1 MADNFSGKRKFE
13 EMEGNGLYEDSEMHD
28 EQRHSQHHQM
38 YRQPP
43 RQTDMEVD
51 DTPFSE
57 DNDRAESDI
66 IAGEE
71 KENDSEVSGED
82 LMENMQQDY
91 QHIPELDRYE
101 KEGMDDNDEV
111 NEQQLTAGERIQ
123 VDKLLN
129 DRDRKTAVKNK
140 RLPVAMLE
148 EDDSEDDDLAR
159 QLRRE
164 RQKIDRDQDVD
175 GDEDDD
181 AKYLDI
187 EEAKGNT
194 TEWLQQPRTIKFIR
208 HQFSSFLRNFK
219 DDKEVDVYEQRITEM
234 CSNNKQSLEVTYSHL
249 SHKVPTLA
257 IWVAECPSLILPIF
271 NEVAFELVTEV
282 FPAYENIYKQVYVR
296 IRDLPIEDNL
306 RDLRQIHLNA
316 LIKIKG
322 VITKRTGIYPQMK
335 KVYFFCKCGERKG
348 PIYLTPNDDTKLG
361 NCYRCHSSG
370 PFTLDSAETEYNNYQ
385 KITVQ
390 ETPGTVPPGRVPRQ
404 KEVLL
409 QADLVDTARPGD
421 EVEITGI
428 YTSKFD
434 YNMNVQHGFPIF
446 NTHIEANYIKRLHD
460 LNHSTLTEDEIME
473 IRRLAKSPN
482 IAKKLINSVAPSI
495 HGHNY
500 IKTAIMLAM
509 FGGEP
514 KDVQGKHKI
523 RGDINVLLLG
533 DPGTAKSQFL
543 KYVEKTFHRV
553 VYTTGKGASAVG
565 LTAGVIRDT
574 VTKEWILEGGALVLA
589 DKGVCLIDEFDKMN
603 EQDRTSIH
611 EAMEQQSISISKA
624 GIVTSLQARC
634 SVIAAA
640 NPIFGRYDPQ
650 RNFMDNVD
658 LTDPILSR
666 FDVLSVVR
674 DEVEYHQDRALATF
688 VINSHIKSH
697 PDMKDEGKEEEKQE
711 RQEYLAGTL
720 LDDDG
725 IRINEDELIPQEM
738 LKKYMIYAKK
748 FIHPKLNDV
757 DKEKISDFYSCIRK
771 YSSAVGGIP
780 IGIRHIESMLRMS
793 EAHAKMHL
801 REHVKAEDIDVA
813 IKMLLESFL
822 QSQKSSI
829 ASSLRPK
836 LMKYLS
842 SSSDDFELLFHI
854 LKQMAKERA
863 RYQKL
868 VQGEEAPIVDV
879 DISRDQ
885 FAMEAKDIP
894 QHTIERFFKSKEFT
908 KEFVLQGGVIKTKA
922 I

>member
-1 MADNFSGKRKFE
+1 MADNFNRKRKFE
-13 EMEGNGLYEDSEMHD
+13 EMDAGGMYEDSQMQDESNHQYNNRMYGRTYGDQEMD
-28 EQRHSQHHQM
+28 
-38 YRQPP
+38 
-43 RQTDMEVD
+43 VD
-51 DTPFSE
+51 DEKFSE
-57 DNDRAESDI
+57 DHEANESDI
-66 IAGEE
+66 IAGSD
-71 KENDSEVSGED
+71 KDNASEVSGED
-82 LMENMQQDY
+82 LMENMDNDY
-91 QHIPELDRYE
+91 KPIPELDRYE
-101 KEGMDDNDEV
+101 REGIDDNDE
-111 NEQQLTAGERIQ
+111 NDDKRLTAEQRQQVER
-123 VDKLLN
+123 LLN
-129 DRDRKTAVKNK
+129 ERDRKIATKGQ
-140 RLPVAMLE
+140 RRPVDMLDE
-148 EDDSEDDDLAR
+148 DSEEDDLAR

-164 RQKIDRDQDVD
+164 RLKINQEQEPDVD
-175 GDEDDD
+175 DEDD

-187 EEAKGNT
+187 EEAKGNI

-208 HQFSSFLRNFK
+208 NQFSAFLRNFK
-219 DDKEVDVYEQRITEM
+219 DEKGVDVYEQRITEM

-249 SHKVPTLA
+249 SLKIPTLA
-257 IWVAECPSLILPIF
+257 IWVAECPSLTLPIF

-282 FPAYENIYKQVYVR
+282 FPAYENIFKRVYVR
-296 IRDLPIEDNL
+296 IKDLPIEDNL
-306 RDLRQIHLNA
+306 RDLRQLHLNA

-335 KVYFFCKCGERKG
+335 KVYFICKCGERKG
-348 PIYLTPNDDTKLG
+348 PIYLTNDELKLG
-361 NCYRCHSSG
+361 NCYRCHASAS
-370 PFTLDSAETEYNNYQ
+370 FILDYSETEYSNYQ
-385 KITVQ
+385 IITVQ

-404 KEVLL
+404 KEVIL
-409 QADLVDTARPGD
+409 QADLVDIARPGD

-460 LNHSTLTEDEIME
+460 LEHNTLTEDEIME
-473 IRRLAKSPN
+473 IRRLSKNPN
-482 IAKKLINSVAPSI
+482 IAKKLINSIAPSI
-495 HGHNY
+495 YGHNF
-500 IKTAIMLAM
+500 IKTGLLLAM
-509 FGGEP
+509 FGGES
-514 KDVQGKHKI
+514 KDVGGKHKI

-565 LTAGVIRDT
+565 LTAGVVRDT

-658 LTDPILSR
+658 LTEPILSR
-666 FDVLSVVR
+666 FDILSVVR
-674 DEVEYHQDRALATF
+674 DEVDYYNDKALATF

-697 PDMKDEGKEEEKQE
+697 PDGLEP
-711 RQEYLAGTL
+711 EYLSATL
-720 LDDDG
+720 LDDEG
-725 IRINEDELIPQEM
+725 LTLNEDELIPQDL
-738 LKKYMIYAKK
+738 LKKYILYARK
-748 FIHPKLNDV
+748 FVHPKLTDV
-757 DKEKISDFYSCIRK
+757 DKEKISDFYSTIRRF
-771 YSSAVGGIP
+771 SSSIGGIP
-780 IGIRHIESMLRMS
+780 ISVRHIEGMLRMS
-793 EAHAKMHL
+793 EAHAKIHL
-801 REHVKAEDIDVA
+801 REYVRSEDVDVA

-829 ASSLRPK
+829 ASALRPK
-836 LMKYLS
+836 LTKYLT

-854 LKQMAKERA
+854 LKQMARETARSRKLTENISDTVIDVEISKE
-863 RYQKL
+863 
-868 VQGEEAPIVDV
+868 
-879 DISRDQ
+879 Q
-885 FAMEAKDIP
+885 FALETKDIP
-894 QHTIERFFKSKEFT
+894 QFTVDLFFKSAEFC
-908 KEFVLQGGVIKTKA
+908 KEFVLEGNKIKTKV

>member
-1 MADNFSGKRKFE
+1 MADNFPGKRKFN
-13 EMEGNGLYEDSEMHD
+13 EMEGGAFNEDSEMHD
-28 EQRHSQHHQM
+28 EQRQNLPQ
-38 YRQPP
+38 QPMHRRP
-43 RQTDMEVD
+43 DQPADMEVD
-51 DTPFSE
+51 DRPFSE
-57 DNDRAESDI
+57 DGDRAESDI
-66 IAGEE
+66 IAGDDRGNE
-71 KENDSEVSGED
+71 SEVSGED
-82 LMENMQQDY
+82 LMENMEQDY
-91 QHIPELDRYE
+91 QHIPQLDQYE
-101 KEGMDDNDEV
+101 GQGIDDNQET
-111 NEQQLTAGERIQ
+111 NEKNLTAEERAR
-123 VDKLLN
+123 VEKLL
-129 DRDRKTAVKNK
+129 DQRDKKNAMKGK
-140 RLPVAMLE
+140 RRPVAMLDDQE
-148 EDDSEDDDLAR
+148 DSEDDNLAR

-164 RQKIDRDQDVD
+164 RQKIDRDQEAEGYEEEVN
-175 GDEDDD
+175 
-181 AKYLDI
+181 YLDI
-187 EEAKGNT
+187 EETKGNI

-208 HQFSSFLRNFK
+208 QQFQSFLRNFK
-219 DDKEVDVYEQRITEM
+219 DDKGVDVYEQRITEM
-234 CSNNKQSLEVTYSHL
+234 CSNNKQSLEVTYTHL
-249 SHKVPTLA
+249 SLKIPTLA
-257 IWVAECPSLILPIF
+257 IWVAECPSLTLPIF

-296 IRDLPIEDNL
+296 IKDLPIEDNL

-322 VITKRTGIYPQMK
+322 VVTKRTGIYPQLK
-335 KVYFFCKCGERKG
+335 KVFYFCKCGERKG
-348 PIYLTPNDDTKLG
+348 PIYITDKDEINLG
-361 NCYRCHSSG
+361 SCYRCHSTG
-370 PFTLDSAETEYNNYQ
+370 PYTPDSSEVEYSNYQ
-385 KITVQ
+385 KITIQ

-404 KEVLL
+404 KEVIV
-409 QADLVDTARPGD
+409 QGDLVDTARPGD

-446 NTHIEANYIKRLHD
+446 NTHIDANFIKRLHD
-460 LNHSTLTEDEIME
+460 INHNTLTEDEIME
-473 IRRLAKSPN
+473 IRKLSKSPN
-482 IAKKLINSVAPSI
+482 IAKRLINSIAPSI

-500 IKTAIMLAM
+500 IKTAISLAM

-565 LTAGVIRDT
+565 LTAGVIRDPIT
-574 VTKEWILEGGALVLA
+574 REWILEGGALVLA

-658 LTDPILSR
+658 LTDPIISR

-674 DEVEYHQDRALATF
+674 DEVDYHEDKALATF

-697 PDMKDEGKEEEKQE
+697 PDKKEDEK
-711 RQEYLAGTL
+711 EYLASTL
-720 LDDDG
+720 LDDTNFKV
-725 IRINEDELIPQEM
+725 NEDELISQDM
-738 LKKYMIYAKK
+738 LKKYMIYARK
-748 FIHPKLNDV
+748 FVHPKLNEV
-757 DKEKISDFYSCIRK
+757 NKEKVSDFYSCIRK
-771 YSSAVGGIP
+771 YSSAIGGIP
-780 IGIRHIESMLRMS
+780 IGIRHIESMLRMA

-801 REHVKAEDIDVA
+801 REYVRADDIDVA

-836 LMKYLS
+836 LNKYLS
-842 SSSDDFELLFHI
+842 SSKDDFELLVHI
-854 LKQMAKERA
+854 LKQMAKEKA
-863 RYQKL
+863 RYKKL
-868 VQGEEAPIVDV
+868 FEDSESTVVDV
-879 DISRDQ
+879 DITKEQ
-885 FAMEAKDIP
+885 FAMETKDIP
-894 QHTIERFFKSKEFT
+894 QYTIDRFFNSKEFT
-908 KEFVLQGGVIKTKA
+908 KEFVLEENVIKTKQV
-922 I
+922 

>member
-1 MADNFSGKRKFE
+1 MLD
-13 EMEGNGLYEDSEMHD
+13 EDS
-28 EQRHSQHHQM
+28 
-38 YRQPP
+38 
-43 RQTDMEVD
+43 
-51 DTPFSE
+51 
-57 DNDRAESDI
+57 
-66 IAGEE
+66 
-71 KENDSEVSGED
+71 
-82 LMENMQQDY
+82 
-91 QHIPELDRYE
+91 
-101 KEGMDDNDEV
+101 
-111 NEQQLTAGERIQ
+111 
-123 VDKLLN
+123 
-129 DRDRKTAVKNK
+129 
-140 RLPVAMLE
+140 
-148 EDDSEDDDLAR
+148 DDDLAR

-164 RQKIDRDQDVD
+164 RLRINQEPEAD
-175 GDEDDD
+175 GEEEDD

-187 EEAKGNT
+187 EEAKGNIS
-194 TEWLQQPRTIKFIR
+194 EWLQQPRTIKFIR

-219 DDKEVDVYEQRITEM
+219 DEREIDVYEQRITEM

-249 SHKVPTLA
+249 SLKIPTLA
-257 IWVAECPSLILPIF
+257 IWVAECPSLTLPIF

-282 FPAYENIYKQVYVR
+282 FPAYENVYKQVFVR

-322 VITKRTGIYPQMK
+322 VVTKRTGIYPQMK
-335 KVYFFCKCGERKG
+335 KVFFFCKCGERKG
-348 PIYLTPNDDTKLG
+348 PIYLTGDDEAKLG
-361 NCYRCHSSG
+361 NCYRCHASG
-370 PFTLDSAETEYNNYQ
+370 PFVLDYADTEYNNYQ

-404 KEVLL
+404 KEVVL
-409 QADLVDTARPGD
+409 QADLVDIARPGD

-434 YNMNVQHGFPIF
+434 YNMNYQHGFPIF
-446 NTHIEANYIKRLHD
+446 TTHIEANYIKRLQD
-460 LNHSTLTEDEIME
+460 LEHNLLTEDEIME
-473 IRRLAKSPN
+473 IRKLAKCSN
-482 IAKKLINSVAPSI
+482 ITKRLVSSIAPSI
-495 HGHNY
+495 HGHNF
-500 IKTAIMLAM
+500 IKTAIILAM

-514 KDVQGKHKI
+514 KDVGGKHKI

-543 KYVEKTFHRV
+543 KYVENTFHRV

-565 LTAGVIRDT
+565 LTAGVIRDPIT
-574 VTKEWILEGGALVLA
+574 REWMLEGGALVLA

-658 LTDPILSR
+658 LTEPILSR
-666 FDVLSVVR
+666 FDILSVVR
-674 DEVEYHQDRALATF
+674 DEVDYYQDKALATF

-697 PDMKDEGKEEEKQE
+697 PDEVEP
-711 RQEYLAGTL
+711 EYLAATL
-720 LDDDG
+720 LDDES
-725 IRINEDELIPQEM
+725 IKVNEEDLIPQDM
-738 LKKYMIYAKK
+738 LKKYILYARK
-748 FIHPKLNDV
+748 FVHPKLTDV
-757 DKEKISDFYSCIRK
+757 DKEKISDFYSTIRK
-771 YSSAVGGIP
+771 YSSAIGGIP
-780 IGIRHIESMLRMS
+780 IGVRHIEGMLRMS

-801 REHVKAEDIDVA
+801 REYVRAEDVDVA

-842 SSSDDFELLFHI
+842 SSQDDYDLLYHI
-854 LKQMAKERA
+854 LKQMVKDKA
-863 RYQKL
+863 RYTKL
-868 VQGEEAPIVDV
+868 MENVTDSIIDV
-879 DISRDQ
+879 DISKEQ
-885 FAMEAKDIP
+885 FAMETKDIP
-894 QHTIERFFKSKEFT
+894 QFTIERFFKSSDFT
-908 KEFVLQGGVIKTKA
+908 REFVLDGSHIRTKA
-922 I
+922 V

>member
-1 MADNFSGKRKFE
+1 MADNFNRKRHFE
-13 EMEGNGLYEDSEMHD
+13 EMESGGIYEDSEMQEDH
-28 EQRHSQHHQM
+28 RPSYAHHQD
-38 YRQPP
+38 YRRP
-43 RQTDMEVD
+43 THHDMDVD
-51 DTPFSE
+51 DHEKFS
-57 DNDRAESDI
+57 DDREESDI
-66 IAGEE
+66 IAGDD
-71 KENDSEVSGED
+71 KDNDSEVSGED
-82 LMENMQQDY
+82 LMDDMEKDY
-91 QHIPELDRYE
+91 QPIPELDRYE
-101 KEGMDDNDEV
+101 KEGIDDDEEV
-111 NEQQLTAGERIQ
+111 DAHRLTADDRIR
-123 VDKLLN
+123 VDMLLN
-129 DRDRKTAVKNK
+129 KRDREAAMKNK

-148 EDDSEDDDLAR
+148 DDYSEDDDLAR
-159 QLRRE
+159 QLRKE
-164 RQKIDRDQDVD
+164 RQKINHEQDVD
-175 GDEDDD
+175 GEDEE
-181 AKYLDI
+181 DI
-187 EEAKGNT
+187 GHLEMGEAKGNIN
-194 TEWLQQPRTIKFIR
+194 EWLQQPRTIKFIR
-208 HQFSSFLRNFK
+208 NQFSNFLRNFK
-219 DDKEVDVYEQRITEM
+219 DERGVDVYEQRITEM
-234 CSNNKQSLEVTYSHL
+234 CSNNKQSLEITYSHL
-249 SHKVPTLA
+249 SNKIPTLA
-257 IWVAECPSLILPIF
+257 IWVAECPSLTLPIF

-282 FPAYENIYKQVYVR
+282 FPAYENIFKQVYVR

-306 RDLRQIHLNA
+306 RDLRQMHLNA

-348 PIYLTPNDDTKLG
+348 PIYLNPNSETKLG

-370 PFTLDSAETEYNNYQ
+370 PFAPDTAETEYSNYQ

-409 QADLVDTARPGD
+409 QADLVDIARPGD

-434 YNMNVQHGFPIF
+434 HNMNIQHGFPIF
-446 NTHIEANYIKRLHD
+446 NTHIEANFIKRLHD
-460 LNHSTLTEDEIME
+460 IEHTNLTEDEIRE
-473 IRRLAKSPN
+473 IRELSKSPN
-482 IAKKLINSVAPSI
+482 IAKRLINSVAPSI
-495 HGHNY
+495 HGHTY
-500 IKTAIMLAM
+500 IKTALMLAM

-514 KDVQGKHKI
+514 KDVAGKHKI

-553 VYTTGKGASAVG
+553 VYATGKGASAVG
-565 LTAGVIRDT
+565 LTAGVIRDP
-574 VTKEWILEGGALVLA
+574 VTKEWMLEGGALVLA

-658 LTDPILSR
+658 LTDPIISR
-666 FDVLSVVR
+666 FDILSVVR
-674 DEVEYHQDRALATF
+674 DEVDYYKDKALATF
-688 VINSHIKSH
+688 VINSHIRSH
-697 PDMKDEGKEEEKQE
+697 PDEKDP
-711 RQEYLAGTL
+711 EYLAATL
-720 LDDDG
+720 LDDHSFK
-725 IRINEDELIPQEM
+725 IEEEDLISQEM
-738 LKKYMIYAKK
+738 LKKYMIFAKK
-748 FIHPKLNDV
+748 FVHPKLTDV

-771 YSSAVGGIP
+771 YSASIGGIP

-801 REHVKAEDIDVA
+801 REYVRTDDVDVA

-842 SSSDDFELLFHI
+842 SSKDDFELLVHI
-854 LKQMAKERA
+854 LKQMAKEKA
-863 RYQKL
+863 RYKRI
-868 VQGEEAPIVDV
+868 VEESAETVV
-879 DISRDQ
+879 DIEISKEQ
-885 FAMEAKDIP
+885 FAMETKDIP
-894 QHTIERFFKSKEFT
+894 QFTIERFFKSAEFSR
-908 KEFVLQGGVIKTKA
+908 EFVLEDNKIKTKV

>member
-1 MADNFSGKRKFE
+1 MADNFSKKRKFG
-13 EMEGNGLYEDSEMHD
+13 EMEGYNLANEDSEMHD
-28 EQRHSQHHQM
+28 DGKEFNSQQQ
-38 YRQPP
+38 YGRRP
-43 RQTDMEVD
+43 QTFEMDVD
-51 DTPFSE
+51 NVPFK
-57 DNDRAESDI
+57 DDDI
-66 IAGEE
+66 IVGDEE
-71 KENDSEVSGED
+71 GNGSDEPEGDD
-82 LMENMQQDY
+82 LMENMEDDY
-91 QHIPELDRYE
+91 KQIDKLDNYE
-101 KEGMDDNDEV
+101 PIGIDDSEV
-111 NEQQLTAGERIQ
+111 NNQSNNGDARVHAERE
-123 VDKLLN
+123 LN
-129 DRDRKTAVKNK
+129 DRDRKHMIKNK
-140 RLPVAMLE
+140 RLPVAMLQD
-148 EDDSEDDDLAR
+148 EDNSEDEELAR

-164 RQKIDRDQDVD
+164 RQKLAFEND
-175 GDEDDD
+175 GNDEDDD
-181 AKYLDI
+181 DAKLLELED
-187 EEAKGNT
+187 AKGNIH
-194 TEWLQQPRTIKFIR
+194 EWLQQPRTVKFIR
-208 HQFSSFLRNFK
+208 VQFSNFLRNFK
-219 DDKEVDVYEQRITEM
+219 DDKGVEVYEQRITEM
-234 CSNNKQSLEVTYSHL
+234 CSNNRQSLEVTYSHL
-249 SHKVPTLA
+249 SKAIPTLA
-257 IWVAECPSLILPIF
+257 IWVAECPALTLPIF
-271 NEVAFELVTEV
+271 NDVAFELVTEV
-282 FPAYENIYKQVYVR
+282 FPSYDSIYKHAYVR

-335 KVYFFCKCGERKG
+335 KVFFFCKCGERKG
-348 PIYLTPNDDTKLG
+348 PIYLTNSDDTKLG

-370 PFTLDSAETEYNNYQ
+370 PFSLDFAVTEYSNYQ

-404 KEVLL
+404 KEILL

-446 NTHIEANYIKRLHD
+446 TTHIEANYIKRLQDMDH
-460 LNHSTLTEDEIME
+460 NTLTQDEILE
-473 IRRLAKSPN
+473 IKELARQPNVARR
-482 IAKKLINSVAPSI
+482 IINSIAPSI

-500 IKTAIMLAM
+500 IKTALALAM

-514 KDVQGKHKI
+514 KDVAGKHKI

-565 LTAGVIRDT
+565 LTAGVVRDPI
-574 VTKEWILEGGALVLA
+574 TKEWILEGGALVLA

-640 NPIFGRYDPQ
+640 NPILGRYDPQ

-658 LTDPILSR
+658 LTDPIISR
-666 FDVLSVVR
+666 FDILSVVR
-674 DEVEYHQDRALATF
+674 DEVDFHQDKALATF

-697 PDMKDEGKEEEKQE
+697 PNGYDDDEELQK
-711 RQEYLAGTL
+711 TL
-720 LDDDG
+720 LDQDYED
-725 IRINEDELIPQEM
+725 INHKDLISQAM
-738 LKKYMIYAKK
+738 LKKYIIYSKK
-748 FIHPKLNDV
+748 YMHPKLTDV
-757 DKEKISDFYSCIRK
+757 DKDKISDFYSTIRK
-771 YSSAVGGIP
+771 YSSSIGGIP

-793 EAHAKMHL
+793 EAHAKIHL
-801 REHVKAEDIDVA
+801 RDSVRADDVNVA

-842 SSSDDFELLFHI
+842 NDKDEYELLYHI
-854 LKQMAKERA
+854 LKQMAKDKA
-863 RYQKL
+863 KYHT
-868 VQGEEAPIVDV
+868 IVEGNSADIIDV
-879 DISRDQ
+879 EITLEQ
-885 FAMEAKDIP
+885 FMMEAKDISP
-894 QHTIERFFKSKEFT
+894 MTIEKFMQSSQFSREFQY
-908 KEFVLQGGVIKTKA
+908 ENQVIKTKE
-922 I
+922 ISK

>member
-1 MADNFSGKRKFE
+1 MADNFNRRRKYE
-13 EMEGNGLYEDSEMHD
+13 EMEGNGIYEDSEMQD
-28 EQRHSQHHQM
+28 DSRHPRPSQTM
-38 YRQPP
+38 YRDHRRERDQDH
-43 RQTDMEVD
+43 DMD
-51 DTPFSE
+51 DGEHF
-57 DNDRAESDI
+57 DREESDI
-66 IAGEE
+66 IVGDDKDASSEE
-71 KENDSEVSGED
+71 SGED
-82 LMENMQQDY
+82 LMENMEQDY
-91 QHIPELDRYE
+91 RAIPELDRYE
-101 KEGMDDNDEV
+101 REGIDDNEEV
-111 NEQQLTAGERIQ
+111 NYQQLNAHERVNIE
-123 VDKLLN
+123 KLM
-129 DRDRKTAVKNK
+129 DQRDRQLAYKNK
-140 RLPVAMLE
+140 RRPVAMLE
-148 EDDSEDDDLAR
+148 EEYSEDDDLAR
-159 QLRRE
+159 QLRKE
-164 RQKIDRDQDVD
+164 RQRHNHESNQDLE
-175 GDEDDD
+175 DEDDD

-219 DDKEVDVYEQRITEM
+219 DDRGVDVYEQRITEM

-249 SHKVPTLA
+249 SLKIPTLA
-257 IWVAECPSLILPIF
+257 IWVAECPALVLPIF
-271 NEVAFELVTEV
+271 NEIAFELVTEV
-282 FPAYENIYKQVYVR
+282 FPAYENVYKQVFVR

-348 PIYLTPNDDTKLG
+348 PIYLNLTDEGGKLG

-370 PFTLDSAETEYNNYQ
+370 PFALDTAETEYSNYQ

-409 QADLVDTARPGD
+409 QADLVDIARPGD

-428 YTSKFD
+428 YASKFD

-446 NTHIEANYIKRLHD
+446 NTHIEANYIKRIHD
-460 LNHSTLTEDEIME
+460 IDHNTLTEDEIME
-473 IRRLAKSPN
+473 IRKLSKTPN

-500 IKTAIMLAM
+500 IKTGLMLAM

-514 KDVQGKHKI
+514 KDVAGKHKI

-565 LTAGVIRDT
+565 LTAGVIRDP
-574 VTKEWILEGGALVLA
+574 VTKEWMLEGGALVLA
-589 DKGVCLIDEFDKMN
+589 DRGVCLIDEFDKMN

-658 LTDPILSR
+658 LTDPIISR
-666 FDVLSVVR
+666 FDILSVVR
-674 DEVEYHQDRALATF
+674 DEVDYYKDRAMATF

-697 PDMKDEGKEEEKQE
+697 PDESEP
-711 RQEYLAGTL
+711 EYLSATL
-720 LDDDG
+720 LDDEG
-725 IRINEDELIPQEM
+725 IRVEESDLIPQET

-748 FIHPKLNDV
+748 FVHPKLTDV
-757 DKEKISDFYSCIRK
+757 DKEKISDFYSAIRK

-801 REHVKAEDIDVA
+801 REYVRADDIDVA

-842 SSSDDFELLFHI
+842 NSSDDFELLAHI
-854 LKQMAKERA
+854 LKQMAKEKAKYNRHMN
-863 RYQKL
+863 
-868 VQGEEAPIVDV
+868 ESSDPIIDV
-879 DISRDQ
+879 AITKEQ
-885 FAMEAKDIP
+885 FAMETKDIP
-894 QHTIERFFKSKEFT
+894 QFTIERFFKSAQFT
-908 KEFVLQGGVIKTKA
+908 KEFVLEDGKIKTKV